1 MKGNFFK
8 ISGYKTYFDPC
19 WGRGTCVTKQ
29 YMTIFTPIS
38 EYFINKGLKVG
49 DDYNTSAFYINT
61 DTLTMSGYTL
71 SIRIDKITVCDD
83 TEIKIINDVLATYN
97 LRYITFQRNKIFRN
111 GTSQLQEWDG
121 LQYISKENLI
131 ININGKQIKY
141 KDINKEKI
149 DGKIVLSWDNGY
161 SCYGSETTDK
171 GVDHLVEKLFQDFN
185 EINCFGCGRAFC
197 GEIYGWHFNEFYQP
211 VIRLSQQDIRYNVV
225 SNT

>member
-1 MKGNFFK
+1 
-8 ISGYKTYFDPC
+8 
-19 WGRGTCVTKQ
+19 
-29 YMTIFTPIS
+29 
-38 EYFINKGLKVG
+38 
-49 DDYNTSAFYINT
+49 
-61 DTLTMSGYTL
+61 MSGYTL

-149 DGKIVLSWDNGY
+149 DGK
-161 SCYGSETTDK
+161 
-171 GVDHLVEKLFQDFN
+171 
-185 EINCFGCGRAFC
+185 NCFILGQWLFLL
-197 GEIYGWHFNEFYQP
+197 W
-211 VIRLSQQDIRYNVV
+211 
-225 SNT
+225 